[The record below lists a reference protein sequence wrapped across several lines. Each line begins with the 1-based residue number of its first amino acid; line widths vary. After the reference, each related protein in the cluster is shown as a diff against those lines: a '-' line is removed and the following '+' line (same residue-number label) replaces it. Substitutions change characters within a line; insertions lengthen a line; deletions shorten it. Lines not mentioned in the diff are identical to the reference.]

1 VEDLPVE
8 EDLLVACRGRFE
20 MCRSF
25 MMSNFVFELCFLS
38 FGLGFL
44 RSISAQI

>member
-1 VEDLPVE
+1 
-8 EDLLVACRGRFE
+8 

-25 MMSNFVFELCFLS
+25 MVSNFVFGLSFLS

-44 RSISAQI
+44 SFGLDFFSSISAQI